1 MHIIFT
7 ENSLVWPRMQGKK
20 MFIRFNI
27 AKEEECCVTVCT
39 KKINA
44 KRNHRTD
51 KKCMITL
58 FSISQKS
65 RIICQLSLK
74 KRHSTWIETT
84 QIILKTSS
92 ASRHMYMY
100 KLNILGIFSRE
111 RDTPSFCVANC
122 ALVIIYIYNILYIQI
137 IASANWGKHW

>member
-1 MHIIFT
+1 MYIIFT

-20 MFIRFNI
+20 MFIFFNI
-27 AKEEECCVTVCT
+27 AKEEESCVTVCT

-74 KRHSTWIETT
+74 KRHSTRIETT
-84 QIILKTSS
+84 QIILNNPQLADICIVLLPENLRAHLQLS
-92 ASRHMYMY
+92 
-100 KLNILGIFSRE
+100 
-111 RDTPSFCVANC
+111 V
-122 ALVIIYIYNILYIQI
+122 
-137 IASANWGKHW
+137 